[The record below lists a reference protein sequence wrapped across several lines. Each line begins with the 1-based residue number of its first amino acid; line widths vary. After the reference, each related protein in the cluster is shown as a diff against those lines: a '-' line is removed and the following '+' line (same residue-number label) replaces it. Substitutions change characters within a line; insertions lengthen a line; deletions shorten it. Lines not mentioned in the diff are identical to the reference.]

1 MINVSETVEK
11 LKRDEELIERI
22 CRAIES
28 AKIPT
33 FAEGNIPMKVAAKAI
48 GKDAT
53 WIQAGIIMGWFPVGI
68 ATKNGRKVTSLDEIK
83 SNERISYTIFPKAFW
98 EQTGYVWKGEG
109 RR

>member
-1 MINVSETVEK
+1 MSETVENLNK
-11 LKRDEELIERI
+11 EQELVDRI

-28 AKIPT
+28 MKTPT

-68 ATKNGRKVTSLDEIK
+68 ATKNGRKVTSLEEIK